1 MTTTQS
7 GGKLYIG
14 TSFCVVGFD
23 DDHSGSDGSQET
35 EAPIVYASLQEWHLD
50 QVHDL
55 LARVFWSGIESTSSQ
70 TSAFSLL
77 TGSSKRLSAVPTG
90 TLNGHS
96 HL

>member
-1 MTTTQS
+1 MIGILVRRGCCYSRIFVITTQS

-55 LARVFWSGIESTSSQ
+55 LARVFWSGIDSTSSQ
-70 TSAFSLL
+70 TV
-77 TGSSKRLSAVPTG
+77 RLSP
-90 TLNGHS
+90 S
-96 HL
+96 DREQ